1 MVTKELILK
10 KKIIFKKLKMIKV
23 EVKREAVEAMVVKKI
38 SKMKVFSTE
47 KMKIRIWK
55 VMTRFSTKVISW
67 INKIKC

>member
-55 VMTRFSTKVISW
+55 VMTRFSTKVIS
-67 INKIKC
+67 

>member
-55 VMTRFSTKVISW
+55 VMTRFSTKVSS
-67 INKIKC
+67 